1 MSDLSAEFQAL
12 ANYKPTQKVRFVTAA
27 SLFDGHDAAIN
38 IMRRI
43 LQGMGA
49 EVIFHGDAFDAV
61 RLHCEALAREHG
73 YRYIHSGDEPLLI
86 AGVATETLE
95 MLEEAALPASIA
107 GKASA
112 PGRDTSTARPR
123 P

>member
-1 MSDLSAEFQAL
+1 MTDLSAEFKAL

-49 EVIFHGDAFDAV
+49 EVIHLGHNRSVDEVVTAALQETCKALPSARTKAATWSTSSTWLICCVNAV
-61 RLHCEALAREHG
+61 ASTFKCL
-73 YRYIHSGDEPLLI
+73 
-86 AGVATETLE
+86 AGVA
-95 MLEEAALPASIA
+95 A
-107 GKASA
+107 
-112 PGRDTSTARPR
+112 
-123 P
+123 